1 VSYTSHLNITI
12 ILQPVLKKYWC
23 KVVTLGWNNG
33 SITKGTKVKTPKNIL
48 TWNSESNEV
57 LTMLIG
63 SVFVEIL
70 MCKVNYYAHFLDFI
84 TIKSGKFCP
93 NIYMYNSLK

>member
-1 VSYTSHLNITI
+1 MTI
-12 ILQPVLKKYWC
+12 IQTVHSGYWC

-33 SITKGTKVKTPKNIL
+33 SVTKGTKVKIPKNIL

-57 LTMLIG
+57 LIMLIG

-70 MCKVNYYAHFLDFI
+70 MGKVNYYAQFFVLI
-84 TIKSGKFCP
+84 MLKSGNFLP
-93 NIYMYNSLK
+93 NIYMYKSLK